1 MGVKGLHTY
10 LEGRLPSAKNVVNLP
25 DLAALS
31 GSSTVVVDG
40 MALIRKMYPPDLEWV
55 VGGQFAECW
64 ACVADF
70 VRAFA
75 ACRLRLVVF
84 FDGGI
89 DDAKIAEWRGRRQKD
104 LSKCERVVEAL
115 SRGEHPAKSCW
126 MPPPNISKAVGGA
139 FAEQGCDVYFTAG
152 EADRE
157 MAAYC
162 TARRCAAVLA
172 KDSDFFILPVPAYLN
187 LDTLDLRSNPPRVTA
202 YRRADV
208 EAALGLPS
216 ALLPDGRVPSQ
227 LNGGLDTV
235 NSFYW
240 YGIVAAAIFIE
251 SKSLDMMFGKKPDD
265 FSPGMLGYDV
275 LGQDSPGLRKAE
287 ITNGRIAMVAI
298 VVFAFEEAIFKAP
311 VVKETS
317 IFFKPIWESLGN

>member
-216 ALLPDGRVPSQ
+216 ALLPLLGSLVGNDFVPKDDLDALHAHILPGRHASGGPLIEATARYVEAAAAAAGWVGPRPSTPLLWCAIDLHGRVSPRCRR
-227 LNGGLDTV
+227 L
-235 NSFYW
+235 
-240 YGIVAAAIFIE
+240 IE
-251 SKSLDMMFGKKPDD
+251 ASLE
-265 FSPGMLGYDV
+265 
-275 LGQDSPGLRKAE
+275 QCAE
-287 ITNGRIAMVAI
+287 I
-298 VVFAFEEAIFKAP
+298 AP
-311 VVKETS
+311 RS
-317 IFFKPIWESLGN
+317 RLDRA